1 MSSDSAICS
10 YRVKDI
16 SDTFVYSDLLK
27 ADGSKY
33 ELSAKRDKLTRG
45 GVSGI
50 ALLLFFQK
58 SGTIRNCLGCPLLGE
73 VSNTTVCIR

>member
-50 ALLLFFQK
+50 ALLLFF
-58 SGTIRNCLGCPLLGE
+58 RNLAQF
-73 VSNTTVCIR
+73 VTV